1 MSVSAMT
8 KALEALESIKV
19 TVSTA
24 TEANVIDGIDLFPK
38 QIAELRIG
46 LSDAEQRAK
55 MRNIAPREWVGL
67 THIEIGNLW
76 ADSQEVYAFAKAI
89 DAKLKEKNT

>member
-1 MSVSAMT
+1 
-8 KALEALESIKV
+8 
-19 TVSTA
+19 VST
-24 TEANVIDGIDLFPK
+24 EK
-38 QIAELRIG
+38 QESVHAINISQEFV
-46 LSDAEQRAK
+46 DKTAK
-55 MRNIAPREWVGL
+55 DRHEWFGL